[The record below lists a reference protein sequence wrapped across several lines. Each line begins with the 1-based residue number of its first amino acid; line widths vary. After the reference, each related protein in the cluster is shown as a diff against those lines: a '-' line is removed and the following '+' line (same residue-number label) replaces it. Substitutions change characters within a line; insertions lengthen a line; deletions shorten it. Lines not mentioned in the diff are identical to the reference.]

1 MAVQKFSG
9 WFILLGVV
17 FLIGCGGPST
27 ESAQKGESSKKE
39 SSAQDQPVFAFV
51 TNNASNFWTIAKKGL
66 DKAEKD
72 LGIKVEFQQPPTGT
86 IADQRRIIENLLTK
100 GIDGITISPID
111 PVNQTDFLKTVAE
124 QVPLLC
130 HDSDAPD
137 SGRLAYVGTNN
148 FKAGQEAGKLIKE
161 VLPDGGEIMLFVGL
175 LDAQNAQDRK
185 AGIEKELEGSGIK
198 ILDTRT
204 DGVDPAKARANAED
218 AMVSN
223 PDLDCLVGLWS
234 YNGPALAS
242 AVKGSNK
249 VGEISIV
256 CFDEDD
262 ATLQAVEDDVIYGT
276 VVQQPYEMG
285 YQSMVLLNK
294 IYKEGAEK
302 AVPEGGIV
310 DTGVK
315 TIRKDNVGEFW
326 AELKKL
332 TGQE

>member
-27 ESAQKGESSKKE
+27 EPAQKGESSKKE

-262 ATLQAVEDDVIYGT
+262 ATLQAIEDDIIYGT